1 MFNLF
6 GSGQTGDGP
15 GSSMEQLS
23 TITYYTLNR
32 DPGYLAIVRYTAYG
46 FDRQALRIC
55 EDIYADDPE
64 DFCRLEADIEIAL
77 ESGIDASV
85 ISHYD
90 SAIFPVITSYLEA

>member
-1 MFNLF
+1 
-6 GSGQTGDGP
+6 
-15 GSSMEQLS
+15 MEQLS

-32 DPGYLAIVRYTAYG
+32 DPGYLAIVRYTAYD
-46 FDRQALRIC
+46 FDGQAVRIC

-64 DFCRLEADIEIAL
+64 DFCRLERDIELAL

-90 SAIFPVITSYLEA
+90 STIFPVITSYLEA